1 MNISRKLE
9 VEKLQNETCELFDYD
24 VLHILNGQIMYEEFK
39 ENKLMGEADY
49 APFNEAMCVH
59 PVTEKVFDKHF
70 IHTRAAGHGESAEN
84 YIPKVIHPLDHLFHK
99 EYKYIVLWFGE
110 DMFCQMNLLTFLAYL
125 EQTEYQ
131 GNVFLNSFR
140 EDEFKV
146 QQTKLSLGGYDSA
159 YKGVFI
165 NHRKPSVKLFP
176 AMYQAI
182 NLYLDMLDE
191 DNEIVKYISK
201 HTDLP
206 TSELLNRL
214 FIRFP
219 TIGYGDTQYLELIN
233 KI

>member
-9 VEKLQNETCELFDYD
+9 IEKLQNENRELFDHN
-24 VLHILNGQIMYEEFK
+24 VLHILNFQILYEEFK

-49 APFNEAMCVH
+49 ALFNEAMCVH

-70 IHTRAAGHGESAEN
+70 IHTRAARHGESTEN
-84 YIPKVIHPLDHLFHK
+84 YIQKVIHPLDYLFNK
-99 EYKYIVLWFGE
+99 EHKYIVLWFGE
-110 DMFCQMNLLTFLAYL
+110 DMFCQMNLLTLLAFLK
-125 EQTEYQ
+125 QTEYQ

-146 QQTKLSLGGYDSA
+146 QQTKLELSEYTSA
-159 YKGVFI
+159 YKDVFI
-165 NHRKPSVKLFP
+165 HHRKTSVKQFP
-176 AMYQAI
+176 VMYQAI

-191 DNEIVKYISK
+191 DNEVVKYISK

-206 TSELLNRL
+206 TSELLQRL

-219 TIGYGDTQYLELIN
+219 TIGYGDTQYLEPIN